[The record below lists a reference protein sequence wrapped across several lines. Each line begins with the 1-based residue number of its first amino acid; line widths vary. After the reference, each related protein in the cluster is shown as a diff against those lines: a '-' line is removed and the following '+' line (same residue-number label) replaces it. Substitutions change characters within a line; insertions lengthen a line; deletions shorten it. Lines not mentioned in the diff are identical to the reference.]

1 MQFDL
6 NETQKILKKGA
17 QDFFKAEC
25 PIHDVRRIAGQPHA
39 FDAALWKKIADQGWT
54 GICFDEECGGA
65 GMGPVEAAVLLE
77 EMGYALLPGPFF
89 STVLLAG
96 NALAA
101 CGTKAQKAAY
111 LAGIASGEKKAT
123 LAFLENGASWNP
135 DLLKLKATLGAD
147 GQCELKGTKLFVTDA
162 GVADFI
168 VVAAKAK
175 DGLVLAV
182 VDAKQKGVKITPM
195 PALDLTRLYYE
206 VTFKG
211 VTAEVLAT
219 GDEARRVLDR
229 TLDLAA
235 AALTAEMTG
244 GMQRVLEITVAYA
257 KTRKQFNTPIGQFQ
271 AVQHQCADMLVFT
284 ESSRSAALFAAYAL
298 SEATPDA
305 ALATSVAKSYTSDA
319 YREVGNRG
327 IQIHGG
333 MGFTWENDLH
343 LYYRRS
349 KGSETMFGDAA
360 FHRDRI
366 ARLLAERSPAPAAP
380 AVPEPEAVN
389 A

>member
-25 PIHDVRRIAGQPHA
+25 PMHDVRRIAAQPDA
-39 FDAALWKKIADQGWT
+39 FDAALWKMIAEQGWT
-54 GICFDEECGGA
+54 GICFDEEFGGA

-101 CGTKAQKAAY
+101 AGTKAQQAAY
-111 LAGIASGEKKAT
+111 LAPIAAGEKKAT

-135 DLLKLKATLGAD
+135 DLVKLKAAPGAD
-147 GQCELKGTKLFVTDA
+147 GICELKGTKLFVTDA
-162 GVADFI
+162 GVADFL
-168 VVAAKAK
+168 VVAAKGRE
-175 DGLVLAV
+175 GLVLAV
-182 VDAKQKGVKITPM
+182 ADARQKGVKIRPM
-195 PALDLTRLYYE
+195 PALDLTRPYYE
-206 VTFKG
+206 VTFRG
-211 VTAEVLAT
+211 AAAEVLTT
-219 GDEARRVLDR
+219 GAEARRALDR

-235 AALTAEMTG
+235 AALCAEMTG
-244 GMQRVLEITVAYA
+244 GMQRVLELTVGYA
-257 KTRKQFNTPIGQFQ
+257 KTRKQFNVPIGQFQ
-271 AVQHQCADMLVFT
+271 AVQHQCADMLLYT
-284 ESSRSAALFAAYAL
+284 ESSRSAALYAAYAL
-298 SEATPDA
+298 AESTADA
-305 ALATSVAKSYTSDA
+305 ALAVSVAKSYASDA

-333 MGFTWENDLH
+333 MGFTWENDVH
-343 LYYRRS
+343 FYYRRA
-349 KGSETMFGDAA
+349 KASETMFGDAA

-366 ARLLAERSPAPAAP
+366 ARLLAARTAAAAAVAPALQEVSA
-380 AVPEPEAVN
+380 
-389 A
+389 